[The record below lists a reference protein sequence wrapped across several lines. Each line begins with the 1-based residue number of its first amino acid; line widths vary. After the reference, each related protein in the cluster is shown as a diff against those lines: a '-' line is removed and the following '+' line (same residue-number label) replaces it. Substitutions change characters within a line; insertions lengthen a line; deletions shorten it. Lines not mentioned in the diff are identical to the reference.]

1 MSNNIKKIIKNVLG
15 IAIILGIAFFL
26 TKVIVVN
33 WNSLKQS
40 HLQLNYRM
48 LLLSLLPLSLSFYL
62 GISAWRNILKSLG
75 HEIKWTKAFWTV
87 SGSHLA
93 KFIPG
98 HVLALGGRIWLCR
111 REKIPESISA
121 TGIIIEMVVQLAASI
136 FVFFLSLSYYRSHL
150 PLVIFL
156 ISGLIF
162 VLLMAIVHPKV
173 LPRVWKYVPKIGR
186 LAQPD
191 ITYKYQGIFSL
202 LFIYII
208 AWSLQGITIFIL
220 TKSLYPGIGTSGLMP
235 AIGAYG
241 GAYALG
247 FVSIITPG
255 GLGVR
260 EGILSFLL
268 KFYIPAPV
276 AVIVAVLSR
285 LCFTLFDV
293 LMTLF
298 SLKFKNSEAKIEED

>member
-1 MSNNIKKIIKNVLG
+1 MNSNIKKIIKSILG
-15 IAIILGIAFFL
+15 IAIILGIAYFL

-33 WNSLKQS
+33 WSSLKQS
-40 HLQLNYRM
+40 HLELNYWL
-48 LLLSLLPLSLSFYL
+48 LLLSLLPLALSFYL
-62 GISAWRNILKSLG
+62 GISAWRYILKCLG
-75 HEIKWTKAFWTV
+75 YEIKWTKAFWTV

-98 HVLALGGRIWLCR
+98 HVLALGGRIWLCS
-111 REKIPESISA
+111 REKIPESVSA
-121 TGIIIEMVVQLAASI
+121 AGIIIEMIVQLAASI
-136 FVFFLSLSYYRSHL
+136 FVFSLSLSYYNTHL
-150 PLVIFL
+150 SPTIFL
-156 ISGLIF
+156 ASGLLFIS
-162 VLLMAIVHPKV
+162 LMGIVHPKI
-173 LPRVWKYVPKIGR
+173 LPRVWKYVPKMGKVVKT
-186 LAQPD
+186 D
-191 ITYKYQGIFSL
+191 ISYRYQSIISL
-202 LFIYII
+202 LVIYII
-208 AWSLQGITIFIL
+208 AWILQGLSVFIL
-220 TKSLYPGIGTSGLMP
+220 IKSLYPGIGTSGLMP

-247 FVSIITPG
+247 FVSIVTPG

-298 SLKFKNSEAKIEED
+298 SLKFKNLEVKFEEG